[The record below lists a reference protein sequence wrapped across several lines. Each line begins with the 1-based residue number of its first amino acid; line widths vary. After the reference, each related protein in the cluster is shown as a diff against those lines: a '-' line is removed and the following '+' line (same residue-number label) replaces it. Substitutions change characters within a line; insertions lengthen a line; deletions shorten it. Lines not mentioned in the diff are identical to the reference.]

1 MFFYQLGDL
10 SDWSELVNLFW
21 PDPSDGVML
30 YISVS
35 PSESDTKIIFPS
47 FHIGELSVLMLSVN
61 LTGFSFNE
69 ISATKISGLSSL
81 SDMNTIL
88 FPSGDQ

>member
-1 MFFYQLGDL
+1 
-10 SDWSELVNLFW
+10 
-21 PDPSDGVML
+21 ML

-47 FHIGELSVLMLSVN
+47 FQIGELSVLRLSVN
-61 LTGFSFNE
+61 LIGFSFNE

-88 FPSGDQ
+88 FPSGDQA